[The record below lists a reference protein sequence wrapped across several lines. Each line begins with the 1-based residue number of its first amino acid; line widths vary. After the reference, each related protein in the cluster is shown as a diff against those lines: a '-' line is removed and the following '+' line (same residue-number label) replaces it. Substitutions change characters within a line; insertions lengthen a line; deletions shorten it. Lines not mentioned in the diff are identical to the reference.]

1 MSRARHTL
9 LDWTNSYKRTCCETP
24 RDFVRA
30 STALKINLAIGG
42 ESFSS
47 IFFFP
52 FFFLFFSKKK
62 KSIFI
67 RLELAEHAR
76 AHTRARVTIGV
87 YESMLLR

>member
-52 FFFLFFSKKK
+52 FFSFFFRKKK
-62 KSIFI
+62 KVFLSGSNWPNT
-67 RLELAEHAR
+67 HV
-76 AHTRARVTIGV
+76 HTRRRA
-87 YESMLLR
+87 